1 MQEILLAII
10 GFAFLLAFIVGG
22 ILWVP
27 FNLSL
32 DINKEGQKFNGMYR
46 LAWLGI
52 TLKSDDI
59 FAPTEIDFPGKKRD
73 EKLIGPDLSGDSKYV
88 YKRNIPDPKTLMEAL
103 PPVIRLFKDIAR
115 SLHIDVQSCRVVIGF
130 QDPVDTAVTYGYLWS
145 LISALKLYKENIF
158 IEPRFDKE
166 LLDGLFLVE
175 IRAKLLWIF
184 LAMFQAIKDEKLRK
198 LIKNIARG

>member
-1 MQEILLAII
+1 MQEIFIAII
-10 GFAFLLAFIVGG
+10 GFAILLASMVGG

-27 FNLSL
+27 FNLYL

-59 FAPTEIDFPGKKRD
+59 FAPTEMDIPGKKRD
-73 EKLIGPDLSGDSKYV
+73 EELIRHDSSGDSKSV

-103 PPVIRLFKDIAR
+103 PPAVRIFKDIVR
-115 SLHIDVQSCRVVIGF
+115 SLHIDVLSCRVVLGL
-130 QDPVDTAVTYGYLWS
+130 QDPVDTAVTCGYLWS
-145 LISALKLYKENIF
+145 LISALKLHKENIF

-166 LLDGLFLVE
+166 LLDGLLLVE
-175 IRAKLLWIF
+175 IRTKLIWIF
-184 LAMFQAIKDEKLRK
+184 LAIFQAIKDEKLRK
-198 LIKNIARG
+198 LIRNIARG